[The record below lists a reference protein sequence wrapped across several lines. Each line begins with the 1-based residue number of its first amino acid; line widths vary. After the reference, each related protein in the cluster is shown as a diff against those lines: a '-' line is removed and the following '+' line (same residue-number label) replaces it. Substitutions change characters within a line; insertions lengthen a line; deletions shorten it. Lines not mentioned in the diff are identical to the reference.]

1 MSMAA
6 WRRDVSAGAAYF
18 ALTFAVGALVG
29 PVREVMLK
37 PLVGETGALLVE
49 APLMIAAMAL
59 IAARVVARF
68 GVSSTR
74 PARIIMGG
82 VALALLLVAEMA
94 LTYLLR
100 HISPAVWVAHF
111 WSREGMI
118 SATLYAL
125 FAMMPVALLVVR
137 EGRPT

>member
-1 MSMAA
+1 MAA
-6 WRRDVSAGAAYF
+6 WRRDVSAGAVYF

-29 PVREVMLK
+29 PVRELMLL
-37 PLVGETGALLVE
+37 PLVGEVGALSIE
-49 APLMIAAMAL
+49 APVMIAAMAF

-74 PARIIMGG
+74 QARTIMGG
-82 VALALLLVAEMA
+82 VALALLLAAEMA

-118 SATLYAL
+118 SAGLYAL
-125 FAMMPVALLVVR
+125 FGLMPLALLVVR